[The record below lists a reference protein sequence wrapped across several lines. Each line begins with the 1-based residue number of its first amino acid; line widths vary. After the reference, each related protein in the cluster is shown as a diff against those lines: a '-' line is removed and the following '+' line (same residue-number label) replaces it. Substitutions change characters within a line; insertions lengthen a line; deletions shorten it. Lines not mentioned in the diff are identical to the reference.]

1 MYKYI
6 TLLICLCCSWS
17 TWAQT
22 KAMEQEWQAIVKK
35 IQNSSFD
42 NNSALV
48 SEIKDLQLRPWT
60 NDKMIRLKVW
70 EIQAQPQ
77 KIKSNAQSLDSAVK
91 SILGTL
97 SDPIDKAVANILMA
111 DYYISEYENNKYK
124 ILHTTANAIANTNI
138 DMHEWTVTEY
148 QHVIVNHIDKA
159 FADTALLKNVP
170 VKKYWS
176 LFTDFYNEVFIINNT
191 MYDALLW
198 KAVDIF
204 KNDISISTA
213 ISDYN
218 LVQSNHLKPY
228 PAFNNLIITHDDEHN
243 FKYRRVKTLQTLS
256 RYYSAIKNDD
266 GVSIVDRK
274 RLEFFN
280 QDQLPDEQIALI
292 DWNKAHFELPT
303 IKSYWEY
310 HAIKFQLAQRA
321 KLPHGQQNLKPLY
334 DQLEQIIQRYPY
346 NSVFNEAAATIQELK
361 KTTFNTQVEDV
372 VLPNVNNKFLLSH
385 KNLKH
390 IYLYIYKN
398 VSKKEKEPY
407 DDYKKRVISQT
418 PVKQSVITLS
428 QPYPYELHTTEIKL
442 DPLKYG
448 QYVLVTSDN
457 YISNNTNNFTFRPF
471 QVSDLMVISIG
482 QDKSQVVSRTTGK
495 AIAKAHILDTQN
507 NKNTATTDA
516 LGYVN
521 VASKRYNDNFKV
533 VYGKDELYK
542 TNINGIS
549 DNDDYDY
556 QENILFLFTDRS
568 IYRPGQ
574 KVYYKG
580 IAVLSKRAQSSTHV
594 EANKKFDIEFKN
606 ANNEVIQQISLTTNE
621 FGSFTGSFDIPEEG
635 LNGRYRIHKKGTW
648 QGVDIQVEEYKRPN
662 FYINYDTLNQ
672 TYTLSKPIVVKGK
685 AVAYAGSNI
694 SDAEVTYT
702 VKRDV
707 NFPYFWRK
715 GRHHIP
721 YQSTVEIAE
730 GTTVTGTDGSFSIT
744 FVPKEDESINKDLWP
759 VYTYTINA
767 EITDI
772 TGETHE
778 KQIVINAAQADL
790 IINAEI
796 PSEVN
801 LQDLK
806 KVKIITTNVNE
817 IQKQTNVAI
826 KVYKLIAS
834 KELLAERRWE
844 APNAPLYDAAEFK
857 TLFPNDAYGSETNPS
872 EMPLGELVLTQ
883 TMNSNGTIDLSK
895 VKENGYYFISISAIE
910 NGQTIEQKY
919 YYHLYDK
926 SLNGSIEAPLILTK
940 NSKTFQPGDTIKWQ
954 PIAKDPNTTLWSHVS
969 TLSKRSISKAS
980 QILVQEDD
988 RGGISIQNYFV
999 KNNRFYLVQDE
1010 AQVPWTNKQLQ
1021 IKWATHR
1028 DKLLPGSKETWQF
1041 TISGSEKEKVAAEMM
1056 ATLYDASL
1064 DDLKQHQWNINAL
1077 LENVSIPYI
1086 SAQNNGSSMSNTVEQ
1101 FPNSIKNNYAQQS
1114 YVLSLPS
1121 IHPDKHIDYN
1131 RIVTRLQYAGA
1142 YNRIENL
1149 EGTTISSPYSVKTKK
1164 IRSVGSADRI
1174 QNDEASGEA
1183 IIDKAVR
1190 EDLSNIDLKS
1200 ENTQPSSIPVRSN
1213 FNETAFFAPQ
1223 LHTDQNGDIVYSF
1236 KLPESLTKWN
1246 LKTIAHTK
1254 DWRLGQLS
1262 GSIQTQKDVM
1272 VIPNVPRYFRQGDEV
1287 VFSTKVANLTN
1298 KKLPVTAQLDI
1309 LDANTLQS
1317 LNTMFGL
1324 NQTAQS
1330 TSVDA
1335 EGNVAVN
1342 WTLRVPE
1349 SRYEPVI
1356 IRVTAQAGDHT
1367 DGEEHTLPVITN
1379 RTFVTASSMLYMNGN
1394 GEKIQTFDAMLQ
1406 AIKSPTVSNYKMT
1419 LEYVTNPTWYVVQA
1433 LPYLTTYPYECAE
1446 QIFSK
1451 FYGNAMSM
1459 HIVNQSPAIQAM
1471 LKTWQKDSTS
1481 FDSKLAQNEGLK
1493 TALLEETPW
1502 VTEAKN
1508 KKAQQQDILRLL
1520 DTKARSKELS
1530 ENLNRL
1536 SQLQL
1541 SDGGFGWFKGH
1552 YSNPYITRTILHGL
1566 VRMKHINV
1574 SSYNQEKATYIVNRA
1589 YSYLDKELKNEYEA
1603 LIKNKIKLDNNNL
1616 SYNVIHYLYTR
1627 SYEKPALSKSLS
1639 PIHTYFINQEKQY
1652 WTKYNPYMQGMIALT
1667 LHRNGEQTKAKEI
1680 VESLRQRAIKNDEL
1694 GMYWNTNKNYYYWYE
1709 APIEQQAVLIEAFQ
1723 TIDPRSE
1730 EIALMQTYLFKNKQ
1744 TNRWHSTKAT
1754 VDATYAI
1761 LNNNEDLLN
1770 AKPEVALG
1778 VSNLWLQ
1785 TKEQENNPLGYY
1797 QSTIMGTD
1805 IKPEHANISLKV
1817 SNAPHSLPSWGAVYY
1832 QYFENTDKIAAAKS
1846 AISITKE
1853 LFILKHTDKGQV
1865 LEKNSDNRPLQIG
1878 DKVRVKLV
1886 VRTDRDLEYVHIKDA
1901 RAACLEPKDVLSE
1914 YKTIGNV
1921 GAYQQT
1927 GDISTSFFID
1937 HLSKGTYVLEYDT
1950 YVNAKG
1956 TYSSGIATA
1965 QCMYAPEVIG
1975 NSKGESIIIK

>member
-17 TWAQT
+17 TWAQS
-22 KAMEQEWQAIVKK
+22 KAMEQEWQSIVKK
-35 IQNSSFD
+35 FQNSSFD
-42 NNSALV
+42 NNSALA
-48 SEIKDLQLRPWT
+48 SEIKDLQLRPWS

-77 KIKSNAQSLDSAVK
+77 AIKYSAQSLDSAAK

-111 DYYISEYENNKYK
+111 DYYISEYEHNQYK
-124 ILHTTANAIANTNI
+124 ILQSTANAIANTNI
-138 DMHEWTVTEY
+138 NMHEWTVTEY
-148 QHVIVNHIDKA
+148 QHAIVNHIDKA

-198 KAVDIF
+198 KAVEIF
-204 KNDISISTA
+204 QNDISISTA

-218 LVQSNHLKPY
+218 LVQSNHLKPH
-228 PAFNNLIITHDDEHN
+228 PAFNELVITHDDEHN

-256 RYYSAIKNDD
+256 KYYSAIKNDD
-266 GVSIVDRK
+266 GLSIVDRK

-321 KLPHGQQNLKPLY
+321 KLPNGQQNIKPLY

-346 NSVFNEAAATIQELK
+346 NSAFNEAAATIQELK

-372 VLPNVNNKFLLSH
+372 VLPNVNNKFLLTH

-390 IYLYIYKN
+390 VYLYIYKN
-398 VSKKEKEPY
+398 VSKKEKESY
-407 DDYKKRVISQT
+407 DDYQKRVISQT

-442 DPLKYG
+442 DPLEYG
-448 QYVLVTSDN
+448 QYVLVTSDH
-457 YISNNTNNFTFRPF
+457 YISNNTKNFTFRPF

-482 QDKSQVVSRTTGK
+482 QDKSQVLSRTTGK
-495 AIAKAHILDTQN
+495 AIAKAHILDTKN
-507 NKNTATTDA
+507 KKNTATTDA

-521 VASKRYNDNFKV
+521 VASKAYYNDFKV

-549 DNDDYDY
+549 DNGDNDY

-580 IAVLSKRAQSSTHV
+580 IAVLSKRAQSNTHV

-672 TYTLSKPIVVKGK
+672 TYTLSKPIEVKGK
-685 AVAYAGSNI
+685 AIAYAGSNI
-694 SDAEVTYT
+694 TDAEVTYT

-721 YQSTVEIAE
+721 YPSTVAIAE
-730 GTTVTGTDGSFSIT
+730 GTTVTGADGSFSIS
-744 FVPKEDESINKDLWP
+744 FIPKEDQAINKDLWP

-778 KQIVINAAQADL
+778 KQIVVNAAQADL

-796 PSEVN
+796 PSEVS

-806 KVKIITTNVNE
+806 KVKITTTNVNE
-817 IQKQTNVAI
+817 IQKQTNVNI
-826 KVYKLIAS
+826 KVHKLIAS

-857 TLFPNDAYGSETNPS
+857 ILFPNDAYGSETNPS

-926 SLNGSIEAPLILTK
+926 SLNGPTEAPLILTK
-940 NSKTFQPGDTIKWQ
+940 NGKTFQPGDTIKWQ

-969 TLSKRSISKAS
+969 SLSKRKITKPEH
-980 QILVQEDD
+980 ILVQEDD

-1064 DDLKQHQWNINAL
+1064 DDLKHHQWHINAL

-1086 SAQNNGSSMSNTVEQ
+1086 SAQNDGSSMSNTVEQ

-1114 YVLSLPS
+1114 YLLSLPS

-1142 YNRIENL
+1142 NNIQNL
-1149 EGTTISSPYSVKTKK
+1149 EGTTISSPYSGRINKM
-1164 IRSVGSADRI
+1164 RFVGSAERI

-1183 IIDKAVR
+1183 IMYKGVS
-1190 EDLSNIDLKS
+1190 ENQSNIDLKS
-1200 ENTQPSSIPVRSN
+1200 ENTTPSTIPVRTN

-1223 LHTDQNGDIVYSF
+1223 LHTDKNGDIVYSF
-1236 KLPESLTKWN
+1236 ELPESLTKWN

-1254 DWRLGQLS
+1254 DWKLGQLS

-1287 VFSTKVANLTN
+1287 VFSTKVANLTDA
-1298 KKLPVTAQLDI
+1298 KLPVIAQLEI
-1309 LDANTLQS
+1309 LDANTLQP

-1324 NQTAQS
+1324 QNAIQE

-1394 GEKIQTFDAMLQ
+1394 GEKTQTFDAIQQ
-1406 AIKSPTVSNYKMT
+1406 AIKSPTLSNYKMT
-1419 LEYVTNPTWYVVQA
+1419 LEYVSNPTWYVVQA

-1451 FYGNAMSM
+1451 FYANALSI
-1459 HIVNQSPAIQAM
+1459 HIVNQSPAIQEM
-1471 LKTWQKDSTS
+1471 LKTWQKDTTTFESR
-1481 FDSKLAQNEGLK
+1481 LHQNESLK
-1493 TALLEETPW
+1493 TALITETPW
-1502 VTEAKN
+1502 VADAKN
-1508 KKAQQQDILRLL
+1508 EQAQQQNILRLL
-1520 DTKARSKELS
+1520 DVNARKKEQNK
-1530 ENLNRL
+1530 NLNRL
-1536 SQLQL
+1536 YQLQQK
-1541 SDGGFGWFKGH
+1541 DGGFSWFKGQS
-1552 YSNPYITRTILHGL
+1552 SNAYITRTILQGL
-1566 VRMKHINV
+1566 VRMDHIAIDV
-1574 SSYNQEKATYIVNRA
+1574 YNDDKAEKIINKA
-1589 YSYLDKELKNEYEA
+1589 YQYLDQELNLSYDY
-1603 LIKNKIKLDNNNL
+1603 LIKNKKTLDSHHLDNGI
-1616 SYNVIHYLYTR
+1616 IHYLYTR
-1627 SYEKPALSKSLS
+1627 SFEQPDLSTQLA
-1639 PIHTYFINQEKQY
+1639 PIHAYYIKQEKQY
-1652 WTKYNPYMQGMIALT
+1652 WKKYNPYMQGMIALT
-1667 LHRNGEQTKAKEI
+1667 LHRNGEQSIAKEI
-1680 VESLRQRAIKNDEL
+1680 VESLRQRAIKSDEL
-1694 GMYWNTNKNYYYWYE
+1694 GMHWKNNKYYYYWYD
-1709 APIEQQAVLIEAFQ
+1709 APIEQQSVLIEAFQ

-1730 EIALMQTYLFKNKQ
+1730 EIALMQTYLIKNKQ
-1744 TNRWHSTKAT
+1744 TTSWNSTKAT

-1761 LNNNEDLLN
+1761 LNNNEDLLK
-1770 AKPEVALG
+1770 AKPEVALSVG
-1778 VSNLWLQ
+1778 NMWLA
-1785 TKEQENNPLGYY
+1785 TKQQSANPLGYY
-1797 QSTIMGTD
+1797 QTTIMGND
-1805 IKPEHANISLKV
+1805 INAEHANISLKV
-1817 SNAPHSLPSWGAVYY
+1817 SNAPNTLPSWGAVYY
-1832 QYFENTDKIAAAKS
+1832 QYFEHTDKIAATQS
-1846 AISITKE
+1846 AIRITKE
-1853 LFILKHTDKGQV
+1853 LYIVKNTNKGEV
-1865 LEKNSDNRPLQIG
+1865 LDRITTNNPIKMG
-1878 DKVRVKLV
+1878 DKIRVKLV
-1886 VRTDRDLEYVHIKDA
+1886 VSSDRTLEYVHVKDT
-1901 RAACLEPKDVLSE
+1901 RAACLEPKDVISE
-1914 YKTIGNV
+1914 YKRIGNI
-1921 GAYQQT
+1921 GAYQET
-1927 GDISTSFFID
+1927 GDISTNFFID
-1937 HLSKGTYVLEYDT
+1937 YLPQGTYTLEYDS
-1950 YVNAKG
+1950 YANAKG
-1956 TYSSGIATA
+1956 TYHSGIATA
-1965 QCMYAPEVIG
+1965 QCMYAPEVIS
-1975 NSKGESIIIK
+1975 NSKGETIKVQ